1 VSSMTEQPQ
10 SGSGLAGDRGPAEE
24 VPPIQQDEVT
34 ATGGGTHP
42 ASGMG
47 DPERS
52 ERDPGQR
59 PRGDDDW
66 SPSDAGV
73 SDARVSDAATSF
85 GPADAPSDPNDVG
98 GN

>member
-1 VSSMTEQPQ
+1 VFPMTERPQ
-10 SGSGLAGDRGPAEE
+10 SGSGTAGDPGPA
-24 VPPIQQDEVT
+24 DEVS
-34 ATGGGTHP
+34 AVDRADASGTDPGPHP

-52 ERDPGQR
+52 DRDPGQR

-66 SPSDAGV
+66 SQSDAGV
-73 SDARVSDAATSF
+73 ADAATSL